1 MSSLGGKLR
10 EASASSAQ
18 VDLRL
23 SPLYHDAMIPGTTC
37 ILGRDDEGRRL
48 DRVLRIILASMTLSS
63 IHKALRKGD
72 IRVNGARRSPDYR
85 CVEGDII
92 ELSRILVSAVSLEN
106 EKARLEKPPKGLGC
120 QLPAILLETPDI
132 LFLDKPAG
140 ILVHDGATSLDAMVR
155 QYLEGKL
162 DPSLAFVPGPLHRL
176 DRNTSGVIAFSRSLK
191 GAKVFSEA
199 MRQGSVRKTYVAL
212 LEGSLETPAV
222 WRDSLSRDKTK
233 RKSLVGPEADP
244 SSATPGKEALTE
256 AFPLVS
262 LKGVSLAA
270 LRLGTGRTHQIRAQA
285 AAHGHALVG
294 DLKYGGEKNI
304 QPYWLHAWEMA
315 FDSALLPGIPPR
327 ISAPLPPDFLK
338 IVQSS
343 FSIDENEVYSLLRQ
357 FRF

>member
-1 MSSLGGKLR
+1 
-10 EASASSAQ
+10 
-18 VDLRL
+18 
-23 SPLYHDAMIPGTTC
+23 MIPGTIR

-48 DRVLRIILASMTLSS
+48 DRVLRIILASMSLSS

-85 CVEGDII
+85 CQEGDTV
-92 ELSRILVSAVSLEN
+92 ELSRVLVSAEPREDDK
-106 EKARLEKPPKGLGC
+106 EKFKMPAEGLDC
-120 QLPAILLETPDI
+120 QLPPILLEIPDI

-140 ILVHDGATSLDAMVR
+140 ILVHDGSASLDAMVR
-155 QYLEGKL
+155 RYLEGKL
-162 DPSLAFVPGPLHRL
+162 DHSQSFVPGPLHRL

-191 GAKVFSEA
+191 GAKIFSEA

-212 LEGSLETPAV
+212 LEGSLESPAV
-222 WRDSLSRDKTK
+222 WRDSLSRDETK

-294 DLKYGGEKNI
+294 DLKYGGKRSSR
-304 QPYWLHAWEMA
+304 PYWLHAWEMA
-315 FDSALLPGIPPR
+315 FGSVLLPGLPLS
-327 ISAPLPPDFLK
+327 ISVPLPSDFLK
-338 IVQSS
+338 IIQSS
-343 FSIDENEVYSLLRQ
+343 LSIDENEVYSLLRQ